1 MTFYDRIARSVERC
15 STRAVSAPASR
26 RQLRTR
32 DRLASVALRLFAE
45 QGYDNTTVAQ
55 IADGADLSARSFF
68 RYFADKDAVL
78 FSGGT
83 ALLDAVAGVV
93 ENFGGDLGA
102 LMHDALH
109 AAADALDL
117 DRDGFVVRHRVI
129 SESDRLR
136 GREQVIQLDM
146 LAALS
151 AGLVAAGV
159 ERNEASLTSRITM
172 ALWNEACERWVAQGM
187 RLGDHLDVVLAEFR
201 NL

>member
-1 MTFYDRIARSVERC
+1 M
-15 STRAVSAPASR
+15 VSAPASR

-32 DRLASVALRLFAE
+32 DRLASAAMRLFAE

-78 FSGGT
+78 FSGET
-83 ALLDAVAGVV
+83 ALLDAVARVV
-93 ENFGGDLGA
+93 EDHADDLGS
-102 LMHDALH
+102 LMHDALN

-129 SESDRLR
+129 AASDRLR

-146 LAALS
+146 QAALS

-159 ERNEASLTSRITM
+159 DRNEASLTARMTM
-172 ALWNEACERWVAQGM
+172 ALWNEACERWVTSGM
-187 RLGDHLDVVLAEFR
+187 RLGDHLDAVLAEFR